1 MYGLFYLQTST
12 RVRMTLFIR
21 FSANKSDK
29 HLFGVVSDIK
39 LNLTKS
45 LCWGQDY
52 ACRIARE
59 KTNNTR
65 RQLR

>member
-1 MYGLFYLQTST
+1 
-12 RVRMTLFIR
+12 MTLFIR